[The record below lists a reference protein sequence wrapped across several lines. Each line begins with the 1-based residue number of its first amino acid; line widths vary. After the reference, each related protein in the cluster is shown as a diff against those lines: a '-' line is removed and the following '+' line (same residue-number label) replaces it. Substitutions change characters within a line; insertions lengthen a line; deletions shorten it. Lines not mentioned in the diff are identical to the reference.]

1 MKLKVV
7 NTDIDDLFVIETDV
21 LKDNR
26 GIFSRLFCTNE
37 LSEIL
42 GKREIK
48 QINISKTSQ
57 IGSIRGMHYQR
68 PPKSEMKLIRC
79 LQGEAWDVAIDLR
92 PKSKTYLKYFATKLT
107 HKNMKMVVIPE
118 GFAHGFQ
125 TIKENTELLYLHT
138 QLYSPEYESG
148 IRFDDPTINV
158 DWPMPPANLSKRD
171 MRHVYIDENFKGI
184 DDEM

>member
-79 LQGEAWDVAIDLR
+79 LQGEVWDVAIDLR
-92 PKSKTYLKYFATKLT
+92 PKSKTYLKYL
-107 HKNMKMVVIPE
+107 
-118 GFAHGFQ
+118 G
-125 TIKENTELLYLHT
+125 
-138 QLYSPEYESG
+138 
-148 IRFDDPTINV
+148 
-158 DWPMPPANLSKRD
+158 RD
-171 MRHVYIDENFKGI
+171 RLIL
-184 DDEM
+184 